1 MVECIAWACR
11 HWNTS
16 SQATQHHQNHWGCC
30 RGCCFETGKGDW
42 EIIVE
47 FFVSVKR
54 FCVFYVS
61 FKSLQDKKSAA
72 IREGALLCLEG
83 LTINL
88 GGLECTQILDKIIV
102 LVVPVELLQA
112 DFLSLMWFP
121 PCRCCFRCQDVSS
134 IYMFDIIWCS
144 SLVFAFP
151 RVQYKG
157 LMDG

>member
-1 MVECIAWACR
+1 M
-11 HWNTS
+11 
-16 SQATQHHQNHWGCC
+16 
-30 RGCCFETGKGDW
+30 
-42 EIIVE
+42 E

-134 IYMFDIIWCS
+134 IYMFDII
-144 SLVFAFP
+144 
-151 RVQYKG
+151 
-157 LMDG
+157 

>member
-1 MVECIAWACR
+1 MFECITWACR

-30 RGCCFETGKGDW
+30 RGCCFETGKGDGAW
-42 EIIVE
+42 SMVW
-47 FFVSVKR
+47 V
-54 FCVFYVS
+54 CHCYVFHVS

-88 GGLECTQILDKIIV
+88 GGLESTQMFEKIIV
-102 LVVPVELLQA
+102 LIVSVALLQA
-112 DFLSLMWFP
+112 DFLSLTWLP

-134 IYMFDIIWCS
+134 IYTCVWHSWCA
-144 SLVFAFP
+144 AFWYCIP
-151 RVQYKG
+151 RVQYEG